1 MKMRKAIQKMAALTT
16 GLTMVGATVFG
27 AAAASLADYPSP
39 LFIKDGVFDGIIVV
53 GEKAAASDVIG
64 SIDIATALQA
74 ESVVT
79 VEGPAEGTGL
89 YKGGLGRVS
98 VVGDVA
104 EISKPNDLLEI
115 NEHLGSVRETMTELD
130 LNALKGGVVTTDEG
144 TTNYNQYIRFAET
157 GEYNFTTTLLT
168 VYQQDE
174 DDNVGDFLYGRS
186 ARNQIMFEYQ
196 LEFEEGAESAIES
209 TNRLRDLEDEIFNV
223 LGTPMAVATT
233 DIQTATGDLTLKLL
247 GGAVSD
253 ILEEGETKTYTING
267 KEYETNVLIVSDNL
281 NVAKFKINGEITRQ
295 LRDGEVTVLKD
306 GTRVGIREILPN
318 EAEEVTGGDLVE
330 FYLGATQ
337 VEFTDNYNGSQGAN
351 NRNFTRNVRV
361 NDETIEDGQVAMIGN
376 LYSSN
381 SKFDLLTIK
390 YRLEAD
396 TLIGDLYIPPGHGVR
411 EYLEKPEGMLSPNW
425 DIVYGGLVD
434 TGTSIL
440 KFNAK
445 ANDAYNIL
453 FTSQEG
459 LNYKF
464 DFLDNSAA
472 TGLRVGDDNQDL
484 LWIEGGNIT
493 DFYISPRDLF
503 ILTDKNDE
511 TGFTHVVEYQ
521 NFNEGDNLLVMTDLA
536 GQTRQFT
543 SVANRSNLVFGGN
556 TYVAYVG
563 PNPDYNL
570 SIDLNHDGTIGDGAN
585 TAYNV
590 GCTSA
595 LTHTVGLSINATG
608 GRLDPTAALAAGDTK
623 VGPCR
628 AAVVI
633 QGGGILDLGV
643 CDGRNPPGHIG
654 LLSAMAPGLNQTDHV
669 NATVCQANFHAGAAT
684 NATNNS
690 IADGVFGSASIGG
703 QFPLNTS
710 AGSVTTL
717 FQVGLKTRG
726 SEFDENGPRGAGGDE
741 VILVG
746 FENRSNYKMG
756 LNIDESRTR
765 FGSGADPV
773 GLKLSEIKENND
785 ILRGMTDYGVLVE
798 IFNPSGSD
806 QAEDLTV
813 EYPLVQRG
821 SHVFVVSGEYGIS
834 KAGGG
839 ASQQVQR
846 INVGAAKLDTEVEDI
861 GAVNAI
867 VVGGPC
873 ANSAAATLMGNPE
886 NCAAGFEP
894 GKAIVKLFEN
904 QGHVALLVA
913 GYDALDTRRAA
924 RVLANHADYA
934 LSGDEV
940 VVTGTSLTDISVKAA
955 TP

>member
-1 MKMRKAIQKMAALTT
+1 MRMRKAIQKMAAITT
-16 GLTMVGATVFG
+16 GLTMVGATIFG

-39 LFIKDGVFDGIIVV
+39 LFIKDGKFDGIIVV
-53 GEKAAASDVIG
+53 GAKAASSDVIG

-79 VEGPAEGTGL
+79 TAGPSQGAGL

-104 EISKPNDLLEI
+104 EISEPNDLLEI
-115 NEHLGSVRETMTELD
+115 NENLGSVRETMTELD

-144 TTNYNQYIRFAET
+144 TTNYNQYLRFAET
-157 GEYNFTTTLLT
+157 GEFAFNTSLAT

-174 DDNVGDFLYGRS
+174 DDNVGDFLFGASR
-186 ARNQIMFEYQ
+186 RNNPMFEYE
-196 LEFEEGAESAIES
+196 LEFEEGAESSVES
-209 TNRLRDLEDEIFNV
+209 TRRLRDLEDEIFNV
-223 LGTPMAVATT
+223 LGTPMAVAST
-233 DIQTATGDLTLKLL
+233 DIDTGQGVLSLKLL

-281 NVAKFKINGEITRQ
+281 NIVKFKINGEITRQ

-337 VEFTDNYNGSQGAN
+337 VEFTDNFNNS
-351 NRNFTRNVRV
+351 NRNYTRNVRV
-361 NDETIEDGQVAMIGN
+361 NDETIEDGQVAIIGR
-376 LYSSN
+376 LFSSN
-381 SKFDLLTIK
+381 SKFEILSMK
-390 YRLEAD
+390 YRLDAD
-396 TLIGDLYIPPGHGVR
+396 TLIGDLYVPPGHGVR

-425 DIVYGGLVD
+425 DVVYGGLVD

-445 ANDAYNIL
+445 ANDAYNVL

-464 DFLDNSAA
+464 DYLDNDAA
-472 TGLRVGDDNQDL
+472 TGLRIGDDNQNL
-484 LWIEGGNIT
+484 YWIEAGNQT
-493 DFYISPRDLF
+493 DYHIHPRDVF
-503 ILTDKNDE
+503 VLTDKNDE

-521 NFNEGDNLLVMTDLA
+521 NFNEGDDLVVMTDLA

-543 SVANRSNLVFGGN
+543 ATNNRSNLVFGGN
-556 TYVAYVG
+556 TFLAFVG
-563 PNPDYNL
+563 PTPDFN
-570 SIDLNHDGTIGDGAN
+570 ITVDLNHDGAIGDRTNTVTNTQCGAPL
-585 TAYNV
+585 V
-590 GCTSA
+590 DII
-595 LTHTVGLSINATG
+595 GLSINRTG
-608 GRLDPTAALAAGDTK
+608 GLLSAATTISTATSNGD

-628 AAVVI
+628 AAVVV
-633 QGGGILDLGV
+633 QGGGVLDLGV
-643 CDGRNPPGHIG
+643 CDGRRPPGHVSDASDTLG
-654 LLSAMAPGLNQTDHV
+654 GGTTPANKT
-669 NATVCQANFHAGAAT
+669 TCQANFNA
-684 NATNNS
+684 NATGKNDISGSLAPEFSLVGGNS
-690 IADGVFGSASIGG
+690 S
-703 QFPLNTS
+703 LNTI
-710 AGSVTTL
+710 
-717 FQVGLKTRG
+717 FQVGLKTLG
-726 SEFDENGPRGAGGDE
+726 SEFDENGPRALGGDE
-741 VILVG
+741 VVLVG
-746 FENRSNYKMG
+746 FENRTNYKLG
-756 LNIDESRTR
+756 LSVREPQSR
-765 FGSGADPV
+765 FGSTATPPGIRAR
-773 GLKLSEIKENND
+773 EIKENND

-798 IFNPSGSD
+798 LFNPSGSD

-821 SHVFVVSGEYGIS
+821 AHVFVVSGEYGIS
-834 KAGGG
+834 KSGAGE
-839 ASQQVQR
+839 SQQVQR

-861 GAVNAI
+861 SAVNAI

-873 ANSAAATLMGNPE
+873 ANSASAALMGNPE
-886 NCAAGFEP
+886 DCVAGFEP
-894 GKAIVKLFEN
+894 GKAIIKLFEN
-904 QGHVALLVA
+904 KGHVALLVA

-924 RVLANHADYA
+924 RVLANHADYP

-940 VVTGTSLTDISVKAA
+940 VVTGTSLTDISVKAVK
-955 TP
+955 P